1 METKIGAS
9 IHPSKQIFEC
19 MLSPRHYLRCW
30 GSSSGQARQDPC
42 FWGVGQ
48 PWVSFR
54 SGDTQVLLWG
64 YDVEKTGWWLCA
76 LLQVPGLAQVWQFP
90 PLGLSELPFSPV
102 FQKKLGH
109 QLSALILLPNR
120 RSGPGQEP
128 QIVPA
133 SRASRLETSLY
144 VVSSNRG
151 FLFGFVV

>member
-1 METKIGAS
+1 METKLGHLF
-9 IHPSKQIFEC
+9 IHQTNFEC

-30 GSSSGQARQDPC
+30 GSSSEQARQDPC

-54 SGDTQVLLWG
+54 SGDTQVPLRLWCWENWVATVCSPAG
-64 YDVEKTGWWLCA
+64 TRPC
-76 LLQVPGLAQVWQFP
+76 PGLAVSSSRVVRTPF
-90 PLGLSELPFSPV
+90 LSRLSG
-102 FQKKLGH
+102 KAGS
-109 QLSALILLPNR
+109 QLSTLILLPNR
-120 RSGPGQEP
+120 RSGPGQGP

-133 SRASRLETSLY
+133 SRASRLETSMY